1 VLAFAILKQDIFKMT
16 DIEFDTLIKEQDFVG
31 SDFFEASFKF
41 WFNDTEQIRTPFP
54 EKIQPELIEKT
65 SRIFLEWILELSDEE
80 KSKLENEEIAEVF
93 EMILFNQA
101 IGLVKDEDQKI
112 TICYPFLPRVGDVV
126 DDKSRGSSTVIERQI
141 DVKENHKKYLKL
153 NLKSESDSVEW
164 ETEFELPA

>member
-1 VLAFAILKQDIFKMT
+1 MT
-16 DIEFDTLIKEQDFVG
+16 DIVWN
-31 SDFFEASFKF
+31 DFFEASFKF

-54 EKIQPELIEKT
+54 EKIQPELVEKT

-101 IGLVKDEDQKI
+101 IGLVEDEGQKI

-126 DDKSRGSSTVIERQI
+126 DDKSKGSSTVIERHI
-141 DVKENHKKYLKL
+141 KVKENNKKYLKL
-153 NLKSESDSVEW
+153 NLKSESGSVEW

>member
-1 VLAFAILKQDIFKMT
+1 MT

-31 SDFFEASFKF
+31 NDFFETSFKF

-54 EKIQPELIEKT
+54 AIIQPELREKT
-65 SRIFLEWILELSDEE
+65 TRIFLEWVFELSEEE
-80 KSKLENEEIAEVF
+80 KVKLQNEEIAEVF
-93 EMILFNQA
+93 EMILYNQA
-101 IGLVKDEDQKI
+101 FGMVDDKDQKI

-141 DVKENHKKYLKL
+141 DVKENNKKYLKL
-153 NLKSESDSVEW
+153 NLKSESGSVEW